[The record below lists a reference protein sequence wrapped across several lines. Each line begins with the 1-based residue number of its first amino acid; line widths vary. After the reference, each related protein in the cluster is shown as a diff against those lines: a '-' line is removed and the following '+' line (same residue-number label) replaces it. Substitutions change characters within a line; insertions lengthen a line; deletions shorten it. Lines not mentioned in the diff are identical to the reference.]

1 MIVITGASSGL
12 GAELAKRYDA
22 EGKETYVI
30 GRNTEKLSALAK
42 QLSHNVGYQACN
54 LSLHQNVKQLFD
66 GVKQSPEMVIHS
78 AGSGYFGLLEE
89 QEPEEIQKLIDNNL
103 NSAIHVLREL
113 VKRYKDHPIK
123 VVMIMSTAAQQP
135 KAQEST
141 YCAVKWAIK
150 GLIES
155 VRLELKGKPMKI
167 IAVYPGGMDTEFW
180 KTSGNTMDTSYFMQ
194 AEDAAEMLHNALSS
208 IGNGYVSDIT
218 VNRT

>member
-89 QEPEEIQKLIDNNL
+89 QEPKEIQKLIDNNL

-180 KTSGNTMDTSYFMQ
+180 KTSGNTMDTSHFMQ
-194 AEDAAEMLHNALSS
+194 AQDAAEMLHNALSS

>member
-78 AGSGYFGLLEE
+78 AGSGYFGLLKE

-180 KTSGNTMDTSYFMQ
+180 KTSGNTMDTSHFMQ
-194 AEDAAEMLHNALSS
+194 AEDAAEMLYNALSS

>member
-12 GAELAKRYDA
+12 GAELAKLYDA
-22 EGKETYVI
+22 DGELTYLT
-30 GRNTEKLSALAK
+30 GRSESKLSAITTGL
-42 QLSHNVGYQACN
+42 QNNIGHQACD
-54 LSLHQNVKQLFD
+54 LASYKDAEHLFEQLERPP
-66 GVKQSPEMVIHS
+66 KAVIHC

-89 QEPEEIQKLIDNNL
+89 QDPEQINTLINNNL
-103 NSAIHVLREL
+103 NSAINVLRES
-113 VKRYKDHPIK
+113 VKRYKDEPVN

-141 YCAVKWAIK
+141 YCAVKWAVK

-167 IAVYPGGMDTEFW
+167 IAVYPGGMATEFW
-180 KTSGNTMDTSYFMQ
+180 ETSGKALDTSSFMQ
-194 AEDAAEMLHNALSS
+194 AEDAAQMIHDALLS

-218 VNRT
+218 VNRL

>member
-12 GAELAKRYDA
+12 GAELTKRYDA
-22 EGKETYVI
+22 EDKETYII

-54 LSLHQNVKQLFD
+54 LSLHQDVKRLFD
-66 GVKQSPEMVIHS
+66 GMKQPPEMVIHS
-78 AGSGYFGLLEE
+78 AGSGYFGELEE

-141 YCAVKWAIK
+141 YCAVKWAVK

-180 KTSGNTMDTSYFMQ
+180 KTSGNTMDTSHFMQ

-218 VNRT
+218 VNRV

>member
-42 QLSHNVGYQACN
+42 QLSHNVGYQAYN
-54 LSLHQNVKQLFD
+54 LSSHQNVKQLFD

-141 YCAVKWAIK
+141 YCAVKWAVK

-180 KTSGNTMDTSYFMQ
+180 KTSGNTMDTSHFMQ
-194 AEDAAEMLHNALSS
+194 VEDAAEMLHNALSS

-218 VNRT
+218 VNRI

>member
-12 GAELAKRYDA
+12 GAELAKLYDA
-22 EGKETYVI
+22 EGKATYLT
-30 GRNTEKLSALAK
+30 GRSESKLSTVTNL
-42 QLSHNVGYQACN
+42 LSNNVGYRACD
-54 LSLHQNVKQLFD
+54 LASHQEVEQLFEQLD
-66 GVKQSPEMVIHS
+66 SIPITVVHS

-89 QEPEEIQKLIDNNL
+89 QDPEQIQTLIENNL
-103 NSAIHVLREL
+103 SSAINVLREL
-113 VKRYKDHPIK
+113 VKRYKDQPVN

-141 YCAVKWAIK
+141 YCAVKWAVK

-167 IAVYPGGMDTEFW
+167 IAVYPGGMATEFW
-180 KTSGNTMDTSYFMQ
+180 ETSSKSLDTSSFMS
-194 AEDAAEMLHNALSS
+194 AEDAALMIHGALAN

-218 VNRT
+218 VNRL

>member
-89 QEPEEIQKLIDNNL
+89 QEPKEIQKLIDNNL

-141 YCAVKWAIK
+141 YCAVKWAVK

-180 KTSGNTMDTSYFMQ
+180 KTSGNTMDTSHFMQ

-218 VNRT
+218 MNRT

>member
-54 LSLHQNVKQLFD
+54 LSLHQGVKQLFD
-66 GVKQSPEMVIHS
+66 GMKQPPEMVIHS

-89 QEPEEIQKLIDNNL
+89 QEPEEVQKLIDNNL

-141 YCAVKWAIK
+141 YCAVKWAVK

-180 KTSGNTMDTSYFMQ
+180 KTSGNTMDTSHFMQ

-218 VNRT
+218 VNRI

>member
-123 VVMIMSTAAQQP
+123 VVMIMSTAAQKP

-141 YCAVKWAIK
+141 YCAVKWAVK

-180 KTSGNTMDTSYFMQ
+180 KTSGNTMDTSHFMQ

>member
-180 KTSGNTMDTSYFMQ
+180 KTSGNTMDTSHFMQ
-194 AEDAAEMLHNALSS
+194 AEDAAEML
-208 IGNGYVSDIT
+208 
-218 VNRT
+218 

>member
-12 GAELAKRYDA
+12 GAELTKRYDA
-22 EGKETYVI
+22 EDKETYII

-54 LSLHQNVKQLFD
+54 LSLHQDVKRLFD
-66 GVKQSPEMVIHS
+66 GMKQPPEMVIHS
-78 AGSGYFGLLEE
+78 AGSGYFGELEE

-103 NSAIHVLREL
+103 NSAIYVLREL
-113 VKRYKDHPIK
+113 VKRYKDQPIK
-123 VVMIMSTAAQQP
+123 VVMVMSTAAQQP

-141 YCAVKWAIK
+141 YCAVKWAVK

-180 KTSGNTMDTSYFMQ
+180 KTSGNTMDTSHFMQ
-194 AEDAAEMLHNALSS
+194 AEDAAEMLHTALSS

-218 VNRT
+218 VNRI

>member
-22 EGKETYVI
+22 EDKETYII

-54 LSLHQNVKQLFD
+54 LSLHQDVKHLFD
-66 GVKQSPEMVIHS
+66 GMKQPPEMVIHS
-78 AGSGYFGLLEE
+78 AGSGYFGELEE

-113 VKRYKDHPIK
+113 VKRYKDQPIK
-123 VVMIMSTAAQQP
+123 VVMVMSTAAQQP

-141 YCAVKWAIK
+141 YCAVKWAVK

-180 KTSGNTMDTSYFMQ
+180 KTSGNTMDTSHFMQ
-194 AEDAAEMLHNALSS
+194 AEDAAEMLHTALSS

-218 VNRT
+218 VNRI

>member
-22 EGKETYVI
+22 EDKETYII

-42 QLSHNVGYQACN
+42 QLSHSVGYQACN
-54 LSLHQNVKQLFD
+54 LSLHQDVKHLFD
-66 GVKQSPEMVIHS
+66 GMKQPPEMVIHS
-78 AGSGYFGLLEE
+78 AGSGYFGELEE

-103 NSAIHVLREL
+103 NSAIYVLREL
-113 VKRYKDHPIK
+113 VKRYKDQPIK
-123 VVMIMSTAAQQP
+123 VVMVMSTAAQQP

-141 YCAVKWAIK
+141 YCAVKWAVK

-180 KTSGNTMDTSYFMQ
+180 KTSGNMMDTSHFMQ
-194 AEDAAEMLHNALSS
+194 AEDAAEMLHTALSS

-218 VNRT
+218 VNRI

>member
-12 GAELAKRYDA
+12 GAELTKRYDA
-22 EGKETYVI
+22 EDKETYII

-54 LSLHQNVKQLFD
+54 LSLHQDVKRLFD
-66 GVKQSPEMVIHS
+66 GMKQPPEMVIHS
-78 AGSGYFGLLEE
+78 AGSGYFGELEE

-103 NSAIHVLREL
+103 NSAIYVLREL
-113 VKRYKDHPIK
+113 VKRYKDQPIK
-123 VVMIMSTAAQQP
+123 VVMVMSTAAQQP

-141 YCAVKWAIK
+141 YCAVKWAVK

-180 KTSGNTMDTSYFMQ
+180 KTSGNMMDTSHFMQ
-194 AEDAAEMLHNALSS
+194 AEDAAEMLHTALSS

-218 VNRT
+218 VNRI

>member
-180 KTSGNTMDTSYFMQ
+180 KTSGNTMDTSHFMQ
-194 AEDAAEMLHNALSS
+194 AEDAAEMLYNALSS

-218 VNRT
+218 VNRI

>member
-30 GRNTEKLSALAK
+30 GRNTDKLSALAK

-89 QEPEEIQKLIDNNL
+89 QEPKEIQKLIDNNL

-141 YCAVKWAIK
+141 YCAVKWAVK

-180 KTSGNTMDTSYFMQ
+180 KTSGNTMDTSHFMQ

>member
-54 LSLHQNVKQLFD
+54 LSLHQGVKQLFD
-66 GVKQSPEMVIHS
+66 GMKQPPEMVIHS

-113 VKRYKDHPIK
+113 VKRY
-123 VVMIMSTAAQQP
+123 
-135 KAQEST
+135 
-141 YCAVKWAIK
+141 
-150 GLIES
+150 
-155 VRLELKGKPMKI
+155 
-167 IAVYPGGMDTEFW
+167 
-180 KTSGNTMDTSYFMQ
+180 
-194 AEDAAEMLHNALSS
+194 
-208 IGNGYVSDIT
+208 
-218 VNRT
+218 

>member
-22 EGKETYVI
+22 EDKETYII

-54 LSLHQNVKQLFD
+54 LSLHQDVKHLFD
-66 GVKQSPEMVIHS
+66 GMKQPPEMVIHS
-78 AGSGYFGLLEE
+78 AGSGYFGELEE

-113 VKRYKDHPIK
+113 VKRYKDQSIK
-123 VVMIMSTAAQQP
+123 VVMVMSTAAQQP

-141 YCAVKWAIK
+141 YCAVKWAVK
-150 GLIES
+150 GFIES

-180 KTSGNTMDTSYFMQ
+180 KTSGNTMDTSHFMQ
-194 AEDAAEMLHNALSS
+194 AEDAAEMVHTALSS

-218 VNRT
+218 VNRI

>member
-22 EGKETYVI
+22 EDKETYII

-54 LSLHQNVKQLFD
+54 LSLHQDVKHLFD
-66 GVKQSPEMVIHS
+66 GMKQPPEMVIHS
-78 AGSGYFGLLEE
+78 AGSGYFGELEE

-103 NSAIHVLREL
+103 NSAINVLREL
-113 VKRYKDHPIK
+113 VKRYKDQPIK
-123 VVMIMSTAAQQP
+123 VVMVMSTAAQQP

-141 YCAVKWAIK
+141 YCAVKWAVK

-180 KTSGNTMDTSYFMQ
+180 KTSGNTMDTSHFMQ
-194 AEDAAEMLHNALSS
+194 AEDAAEMVHTALSS

-218 VNRT
+218 VNRV